1 MRLGQLIDSNSG
13 EGGQH
18 DQLQRLVANGRAKQ
32 AEIHLIA
39 PQAREA
45 IHAEIIPQI
54 EEAVTSMET
63 LNAVTDLMV
72 VEIESA
78 FKNKNQ
84 VYTRLIRYKSI
95 DQSDSQFEKDLIA
108 AMGEWQRSTTETLAS
123 GEKPGEEPKQEVTVK
138 VEIDGADKVQTTSE
152 TEVELR
158 DTDTTEEIKVVPES
172 PFDLIDIRL

>member
-1 MRLGQLIDSNSG
+1 MRIDQLISDNSE

-18 DQLQRLVANGRAKQ
+18 DQLQRLVAHGRNKQ
-32 AEIHLIA
+32 AELHLVA

-54 EEAVTSMET
+54 EEAVTSLDV
-63 LNAVTDLMV
+63 LNSVTDTMV
-72 VEIESA
+72 MEIEAA

-95 DQSDSQFEKDLIA
+95 DQSDSQYEKDLIA
-108 AMGEWQRSTTETLAS
+108 VMGEWQRSTTATLAD
-123 GEKPGEEPKQEVTVK
+123 GDKPGEPAKQEVTVK

-158 DTDTTEEIKVVPES
+158 DTDTTETIEVAPES
-172 PFDLIDIRL
+172 PFDLMDIRL